1 MNIPLNPDLKD
12 PYWNLFSKVIKLID
26 SRQFQQELA
35 RNNLKT
41 IEKHQIMLKIILL
54 SSFFEMYVSDVFNQ
68 VENSDKLRKFLKI
81 DEMISLKQ
89 LREVYS
95 RGNAEQ
101 YLELTLKTLNKLQF
115 NKIKDIKTI
124 LLDSTPLLIDLK
136 FNGKYISK
144 QTCLDKDYKRGYSN
158 SKGHYA
164 GFKMTLAID
173 HDSLRPLA
181 ILIHPGSPNDTK
193 IFDEILSELKKRR
206 LLRKG
211 QMILAD
217 RGFYSAHNYLI
228 GINKYKIVPLIFAKK
243 KPSLKVLM
251 DKIINPLD
259 YFNFK
264 NKSGKIYEYL
274 RQKLFKILP
283 KWKDFRRPRWK
294 IEKVFEFLKLNLG
307 LGYIHAYTTKSI
319 SKKAYLNVL
328 LIGILISEGYNQ
340 IQEIMTLVN
349 FK

>member
-1 MNIPLNPDLKD
+1 MNIPLNPDLKN

-26 SRQFQQELA
+26 SRQFRQELG
-35 RNNLKT
+35 RNGLKT
-41 IEKHQIMLKIILL
+41 IERHRIMLKIILI

-68 VENSDKLRKFLKI
+68 VASSDKLRKFLNI
-81 DEMISLKQ
+81 DEVISLKQ
-89 LREVYS
+89 VREVYS

-115 NKIKDIKTI
+115 NKINNIKTI
-124 LLDSTPLLIDLK
+124 LLDTTPLLIDLK

-144 QTCLDKDYKRGYSN
+144 QTCLDKEYKRGYSK

-164 GFKMTLAID
+164 GFQMTLAID
-173 HDSLRPLA
+173 YESLRPLA

-193 IFDEILSELKKRR
+193 IFDEMLSELKRRR

-211 QMILAD
+211 QIILAD
-217 RGFYSAHNYLI
+217 RGFYSAYNYLI

-243 KPSLKVLM
+243 KPSLEVLK

-259 YFNFK
+259 YFDFK

-274 RQKLFKILP
+274 RLKLFEILP
-283 KWKDFRRPRWK
+283 HWKNYRRPRWK

-307 LGYIHAYTTKSI
+307 LGYIHAYTTKSV

-349 FK
+349 FE

>member
-26 SRQFQQELA
+26 SRQFQQELS
-35 RNNLKT
+35 RNGLKSIKKYQT
-41 IEKHQIMLKIILL
+41 MLKIVLL
-54 SSFFEMYVSDVFNQ
+54 SSYFEMYVSDVFNQ
-68 VENSDKLRKFLKI
+68 VENSDKLRKFLNI
-81 DEMISLKQ
+81 ENMLSLKQ
-89 LREVYS
+89 VRELYS
-95 RGNAEQ
+95 RDDAYK

-115 NKIKDIKTI
+115 KKIRNIKTI
-124 LLDSTPLLIDLK
+124 LIDSTPLLIDLK

-144 QTCLDKDYKRGYSN
+144 QTCLGKDYKRGYSN

-164 GFKMTLAID
+164 GFKMTIAID
-173 HDSLRPLA
+173 YESLRPLA

-193 IFDEILSELKKRR
+193 IFDEILHELKKRR
-206 LLRKG
+206 LLREG
-211 QMILAD
+211 QVILAD
-217 RGFYSAHNYLI
+217 RGFYSAYNYLI
-228 GINKYKIVPLIFAKK
+228 GINKYKIVPLIFLKK
-243 KPSLKVLM
+243 KPSFEKLK

-259 YFNFK
+259 YFDFK
-264 NKSGKIYEYL
+264 NKGGRIYKAL
-274 RQKLFKILP
+274 REKLFELLP
-283 KWKDFRRPRWK
+283 KWEDFRRPRWK

-307 LGYIHAYTTKSI
+307 LGYIHAYTTKSV

-328 LIGILISEGYNQ
+328 LIGILISEGYDE